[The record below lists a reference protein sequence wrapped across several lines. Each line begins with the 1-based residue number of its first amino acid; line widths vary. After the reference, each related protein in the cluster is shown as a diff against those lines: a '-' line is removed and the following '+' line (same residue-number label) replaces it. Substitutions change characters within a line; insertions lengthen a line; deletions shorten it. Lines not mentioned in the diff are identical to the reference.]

1 MIIPRLSLNYWNW
14 QARNSCERWET
25 RCKSSCVSLQFYCIF
40 YTFLWWFFS
49 QEKPNEARKY
59 LSFVFAARNPCVCV
73 CVARVCVEG
82 SCNSDKHFARDISIA
97 ETTHERHH
105 INIKIFLCFYNF
117 LLHDSMKNFRVNKSR
132 LRICFFRNHIFIN
145 KKF

>member
-1 MIIPRLSLNYWNW
+1 MKDEKPDVNRH
-14 QARNSCERWET
+14 
-25 RCKSSCVSLQFYCIF
+25 VSLCNFIASFTHFCDEFFHKKNQMRQENIF
-40 YTFLWWFFS
+40 LLFL
-49 QEKPNEARKY
+49 QHAIQ
-59 LSFVFAARNPCVCV
+59 CV

-132 LRICFFRNHIFIN
+132 LRICFFRHHIFIN